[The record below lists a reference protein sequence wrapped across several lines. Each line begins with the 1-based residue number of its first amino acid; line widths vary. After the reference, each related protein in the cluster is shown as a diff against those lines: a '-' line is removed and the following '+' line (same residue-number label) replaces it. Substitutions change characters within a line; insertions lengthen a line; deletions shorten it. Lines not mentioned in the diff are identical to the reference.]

1 MEEKIYK
8 IILGDGT
15 EISNLKLN
23 GNNFISTEKIE
34 ESVFADN
41 CSPVTISD
49 GTTETVHPNMELVQI
64 VEQVP
69 GEYWFVLRDISE
81 EEFARTKMQSDIAYI
96 ADDVQCRA
104 LRRRIT
110 MEHSK
115 NYSKVKLWYSMKM
128 WNETRVRNAVKMGW
142 ITKEEFAE
150 ITGKDYE

>member
-96 ADDVQCRA
+96 A
-104 LRRRIT
+104 
-110 MEHSK
+110 MM
-115 NYSKVKLWYSMKM
+115 SKVKLWYSMKM

-142 ITKEEFAE
+142 ITKEEFTE

>member
-8 IILGDGT
+8 ITLGDGT

-49 GTTETVHPNMELVQI
+49 GTTETAHPNMELVQI

-81 EEFARTKMQSDIAYI
+81 EEFARIKMQSDIAYI
-96 ADDVQCRA
+96 AMMSNVE
-104 LRRRIT
+104 L
-110 MEHSK
+110 
-115 NYSKVKLWYSMKM
+115 
-128 WNETRVRNAVKMGW
+128 
-142 ITKEEFAE
+142 
-150 ITGKDYE
+150 

>member
-8 IILGDGT
+8 ITLGDGT

-34 ESVFADN
+34 ESVFAYN

-49 GTTETVHPNMELVQI
+49 GTTETAHPNMELVQI

-96 ADDVQCRA
+96 AIMSNVE
-104 LRRRIT
+104 L
-110 MEHSK
+110 
-115 NYSKVKLWYSMKM
+115 
-128 WNETRVRNAVKMGW
+128 
-142 ITKEEFAE
+142 
-150 ITGKDYE
+150 

>member
-8 IILGDGT
+8 ITLGNGT

-49 GTTETVHPNMELVQI
+49 GTTETAHPNMELVQI

-81 EEFARTKMQSDIAYI
+81 EEVARIKMQSDIAYI
-96 ADDVQCRA
+96 AMMSNVE
-104 LRRRIT
+104 L
-110 MEHSK
+110 
-115 NYSKVKLWYSMKM
+115 
-128 WNETRVRNAVKMGW
+128 
-142 ITKEEFAE
+142 
-150 ITGKDYE
+150 

>member
-8 IILGDGT
+8 ITLGDGT

-49 GTTETVHPNMELVQI
+49 GTTETVRPNMELVQI

-81 EEFARTKMQSDIAYI
+81 EEFARIKMQSDIAYI
-96 ADDVQCRA
+96 AMMSNVE
-104 LRRRIT
+104 L
-110 MEHSK
+110 
-115 NYSKVKLWYSMKM
+115 
-128 WNETRVRNAVKMGW
+128 
-142 ITKEEFAE
+142 
-150 ITGKDYE
+150 

>member
-49 GTTETVHPNMELVQI
+49 
-64 VEQVP
+64 
-69 GEYWFVLRDISE
+69 
-81 EEFARTKMQSDIAYI
+81 
-96 ADDVQCRA
+96 
-104 LRRRIT
+104 
-110 MEHSK
+110 
-115 NYSKVKLWYSMKM
+115 
-128 WNETRVRNAVKMGW
+128 
-142 ITKEEFAE
+142 
-150 ITGKDYE
+150 

>member
-1 MEEKIYK
+1 MEDKIYK
-8 IILGDGT
+8 ITLGDGT

-41 CSPVTISD
+41 CSQVTISD

-96 ADDVQCRA
+96 AMMSNV
-104 LRRRIT
+104 RRRIT

>member
-41 CSPVTISD
+41 CSPVTISG

-81 EEFARTKMQSDIAYI
+81 EEFARIKMQSDIAYI
-96 ADDVQCRA
+96 AMMSNIE
-104 LRRRIT
+104 L
-110 MEHSK
+110 
-115 NYSKVKLWYSMKM
+115 
-128 WNETRVRNAVKMGW
+128 
-142 ITKEEFAE
+142 
-150 ITGKDYE
+150 